1 MWTLIYI
8 YVDNHLHICGHS
20 FTYMWTKIYLTTYRT
35 FDMLTIQI
43 ISNDEIN
50 MSNPKNNQNISKQNE
65 LDLSLKNKQKVSPK
79 SNQNLVVKSN
89 RLNEAL
95 QTLSLPELRIIQLG
109 IVDARET
116 ETGLHTDKPLRID
129 GKRYSEIF
137 NTTLQN
143 GYILMKQAEETLFNR
158 RFSFINKEGN
168 IVKSRWIQ
176 QIEYLDNQGAINI
189 CFTKAVVE
197 AITRIDGFEDFFT
210 QYYLEQT
217 AQLKSVY
224 SVRLYELLVQW
235 KVAGKTKLFEVQTFR
250 SQMGVEDSEYKI
262 LADFKKRVLMPSIK
276 EINDKTDLLVDFQ
289 QQKKG
294 RTVIGFKF
302 SVGLK
307 ERQLAN
313 DINIKTVNH
322 CVSEQSSKKNHPSWV
337 VKGLTDSQINKIAI
351 YAEEF
356 TTANSKFMSPSFR
369 GNYKEL
375 IDSWR
380 PMLKDPEKVNDF
392 QKIQELLDRQAN

>member
-1 MWTLIYI
+1 M
-8 YVDNHLHICGHS
+8 
-20 FTYMWTKIYLTTYRT
+20 
-35 FDMLTIQI
+35 
-43 ISNDEIN
+43 SNDEIN
-50 MSNPKNNQNISKQNE
+50 MSNPKDNQNTSKQDE
-65 LDLSLKNKQKVSPK
+65 VDVSLKSKQKVPPK
-79 SNQNLVVKSN
+79 SNQNLIVKSN

-116 ETGLHTDKPLRID
+116 GTGLHIDKPLRID

-143 GYILMKQAEETLFNR
+143 GYILMKQAEDTLFNR

-176 QIEYLDNQGAINI
+176 QIEYLDSQGAINI

-235 KVAGKTKLFEVQTFR
+235 KKAGKTKLFEIQTFR
-250 SQMGVEDSEYKI
+250 SQMGIEDKGYKL
-262 LADFKKRVLMPSIK
+262 LADFKKRVLIPSIK

-289 QQKKG
+289 QEKKG

-302 SVGLK
+302 SVKLK
-307 ERQLAN
+307 ERQLSSDTN
-313 DINIKTVNH
+313 MKIVNNF
-322 CVSEQSSKKNHPSWV
+322 VLEQSSKKNQPRWME
-337 VKGLTDSQINKIAI
+337 KGLTDAQINKIAI

-369 GNYKEL
+369 GTYKEL

-380 PMLKDPEKVNDF
+380 PMLKDPEKVNNF
-392 QKIQELLDRQAN
+392 QKIQELLDRQAT

>member
-1 MWTLIYI
+1 M
-8 YVDNHLHICGHS
+8 
-20 FTYMWTKIYLTTYRT
+20 F
-35 FDMLTIQI
+35 TIQI
-43 ISNDEIN
+43 ISNHEIK
-50 MSNPKNNQNISKQNE
+50 MPNPRDNQNTSEQNE
-65 LDLSLKNKQKVSPK
+65 LDLPLKSKQKASPK

-116 ETGLHTDKPLRID
+116 GTGLHIDKPLRID

-143 GYILMKQAEETLFNR
+143 GYILMKQAEDTLFNR

-176 QIEYLDNQGAINI
+176 QIEYLDSQGAINI

-235 KVAGKTKLFEVQTFR
+235 KFSGKTKLFEIQTFR
-250 SQMGVEDSEYKI
+250 SQMGVEDNEYKL
-262 LADFKKRVLMPSIK
+262 LADFKKRVLNPSIK
-276 EINDKTDLLVDFQ
+276 EINEKTDLLVDFQ
-289 QQKKG
+289 QEKKG

-302 SVGLK
+302 SVKLK
-307 ERQLAN
+307 ERQSASKA
-313 DINIKTVNH
+313 NIKTVND
-322 CVSEQSSKKNHPSWV
+322 CTSEQSSKKNQPSWM
-337 VKGLTDSQINKIAI
+337 VKGLTDNQINKIAI
-351 YAEEF
+351 HAEEF
-356 TTANSKFMSPSFR
+356 TTANSKFMSSSFR
-369 GNYKEL
+369 GSYKEL

-380 PMLKDPEKVNDF
+380 PMLKDPERVNNF
-392 QKIQELLDRQAN
+392 QKIQELLDRQAT